1 MAATRPEIQPEVRQD
16 RETNGDEAGSN
27 APGPMRRAKLLWR
40 RINSLSLVQV
50 QRRKFAAI
58 IRNVRNSRALFVTDV
73 VLALLSL
80 LLAYLL
86 RYGID
91 TVYLRTDLLR
101 TLVIAAPQ
109 FLLVCAIVFP
119 LAGLYNRNW
128 RYGSIS
134 DLWAILRA
142 VAVTSLVLVSILFFA
157 TRLQD
162 IPRSVILVEGLLL
175 TAFLSAS
182 RLTFRMD
189 EFRTLGREI
198 AFGKK
203 SKDKTIPILLIGAGG
218 AADLYLR
225 ALSRE
230 KDSTYVPVGCLDASD
245 LHKGMWLRGVPIL
258 GSFDEFGTV
267 IDSLT
272 AQGQAPRHLVFTE
285 PPTSFGPDVCDRLL
299 KAAEQRGIATSR
311 LSHLTQLR
319 NTKEENRY
327 ELRSIELSDLLERP
341 QALLDRQAVV
351 QLIRGR
357 RVLVTGAGGSIGSEL
372 TLQIAACQPSEIVL
386 IDNCEYNLY
395 AIDLALSERFP
406 AIRRTAHM
414 CNVRRE
420 TRVNDIFA
428 VHEPELVFHAAAL
441 KHVPMVELNPCEGAL
456 TNVIGTM
463 NVADAATRYG
473 ALAMVQVSTDKAV
486 NPTSVMG
493 ATKRLAELYC
503 QALDLRGF
511 ENHNGPRFMTVRFG
525 NVLGSSGSLIPLF
538 KQQIA
543 KGGPLTVTHPEIT
556 RFFMTIR
563 EAVELTLQSS
573 AYGLEGE
580 IGQGEVF
587 VLDMGEPIKIVDI
600 AHRMIRLAGLV
611 PDVDIAMKYIGLRPG
626 EKLYEELFDMAE
638 ERVPSPVPGV
648 LGAVPVP
655 VPLDLLQDSIALLKV
670 HCEAGDED
678 AAVKVLSDLIPGYVR
693 ESRAASNPVG
703 SGGAVLRQRNALG
716 AFARS
721 TSFVRQDKRPVR
733 KGRSSPT
740 GEPGIV

>member
-1 MAATRPEIQPEVRQD
+1 MPDARFDVQQSNKV
-16 RETNGDEAGSN
+16 NNKNAGNTSL
-27 APGPMRRAKLLWR
+27 GPRGRVMWLWR
-40 RINSLSLVQV
+40 KVGSLSLVQA
-50 QRRKFAAI
+50 QRRKLSALA
-58 IRNVRNSRALFVTDV
+58 RNLRNSKTLFVTDMV
-73 VLALLSL
+73 AAMLSL
-80 LLAYLL
+80 LFAFLL

-91 TVYLRTDLLR
+91 TVYLRPDLMQ
-101 TLVIAAPQ
+101 TLAIAAPQ
-109 FLLVCAIVFP
+109 YLLVCAIVFP

-128 RYGSIS
+128 RYGSLS

-175 TAFLSAS
+175 TAFLLAS
-182 RLTFRMD
+182 RLTFRWD

-198 AFGKK
+198 ASGRQ
-203 SKDKTIPILLIGAGG
+203 SKDKSIPMLLIGAGG

-225 ALSRE
+225 ALKRE
-230 KDSTYVPVGCLDASD
+230 KNNAYAPVGCLDVTD
-245 LHKGMWLRGVPIL
+245 YHKGMWLRGVPIL
-258 GSFDEFGTV
+258 GSLDEFEAVVDDLITR
-267 IDSLT
+267 
-272 AQGQAPRHLVFTE
+272 GQTPRHLVFTE
-285 PPTSFGPDVCDRLL
+285 PPTSFGLGACDKLL
-299 KAAEQRGIATSR
+299 KAAERRGIATSR

-319 NTKEENRY
+319 NATEQDRF

-341 QALLDRQAVV
+341 QAMLDRQAVM
-351 QLIRGR
+351 QLIQGR
-357 RVLVTGAGGSIGSEL
+357 RVLITGAGGSIGSEL
-372 TLQIAACQPSEIVL
+372 TLQVAACQPSEIVL
-386 IDNCEYNLY
+386 VDNCEYNLY
-395 AIDLALSERFP
+395 AIDMALGERFP
-406 AIRRTAHM
+406 DVPRTAHM

-428 VHEPELVFHAAAL
+428 EHEPELVFHAAAL

-503 QALDLRGF
+503 QALDLHGF
-511 ENHNGPRFMTVRFG
+511 ENLDGPRFMTVRFG

-543 KGGPLTVTHPEIT
+543 KGGPLTVTHPDIT

-580 IGQGEVF
+580 IGHGEVF
-587 VLDMGEPIKIVDI
+587 VLDMGEPIKIIDI

-611 PDVDIAMKYIGLRPG
+611 PDVDIAIKYVGLRPG
-626 EKLYEELFDMAE
+626 EKLYEELFDLAE
-638 ERVPSPVPGV
+638 ERVASPVPGV

-655 VPLDLLQDSIALLKV
+655 VPLDLLQGAIAQLKV
-670 HCEAGDED
+670 HCEKGNVD
-678 AAVKVLSDLIPGYVR
+678 AAVAVLSDLIPGYVR
-693 ESRAASNPVG
+693 QSFVPSDLSASSAG
-703 SGGAVLRQRNALG
+703 LRRQ
-716 AFARS
+716 ARS
-721 TSFVRQDKRPVR
+721 ADVFAKGASFRLKDRRSDR
-733 KGRSSPT
+733 KGRRLPP
-740 GEPGIV
+740 GEPGLA